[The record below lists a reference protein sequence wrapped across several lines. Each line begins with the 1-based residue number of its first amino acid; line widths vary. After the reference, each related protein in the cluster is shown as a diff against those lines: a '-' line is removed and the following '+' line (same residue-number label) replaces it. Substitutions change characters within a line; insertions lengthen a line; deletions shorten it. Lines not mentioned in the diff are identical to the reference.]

1 MKFTQRGFG
10 SAFFCHFKV
19 SNLHKMTRPLNFVIK
34 LSSPN
39 DFFKGCIFA
48 LVTVPILCWK
58 NVVYTQIRASPS
70 YHV

>member
-48 LVTVPILCWK
+48 LVTVLK
-58 NVVYTQIRASPS
+58 GLSVKEDYD
-70 YHV
+70 YL